1 MLNDYT
7 NYLEAVK
14 AANLSVDI
22 ARNKLKDEEKKLS
35 SILCQFRAYNKKK
48 LKEAEKA
55 TILIPAGHSSNGSWF
70 IKGTNI
76 SLSVEQYT
84 GEITLWSYDRKN
96 YFCLP
101 LQRIKTGTTYNGF
114 SVWNDVLTD
123 DEKEAI
129 DSLIAFISA

>member
-7 NYLEAVK
+7 KYLEAVK

-22 ARNKLKDEEKKLS
+22 ARSKLKDEVNKLYS
-35 SILCQFRAYNKKK
+35 VLRQFRAYNKKK

-55 TILIPAGHSSNGSWF
+55 TILISADHSPNGSWF

-76 SLSVEQYT
+76 SLSVEQDT
-84 GEITLWSYDRKN
+84 GEIMLWSYDRKN

-101 LQRIKTGTTYNGF
+101 LQQIKTGTTYNGF
-114 SVWNDVLTD
+114 SVWNDALTD
-123 DEKEAI
+123 DEKEAV